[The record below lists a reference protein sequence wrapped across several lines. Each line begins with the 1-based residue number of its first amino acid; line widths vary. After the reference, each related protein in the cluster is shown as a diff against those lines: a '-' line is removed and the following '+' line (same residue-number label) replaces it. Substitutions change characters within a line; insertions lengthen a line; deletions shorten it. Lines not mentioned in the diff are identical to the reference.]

1 MSDMVS
7 GGVIRGAFHTDGK
20 TFVFTLA
27 DVPLSGV
34 GATPQAAFDDLM
46 AAQARAGDLPARLEA
61 LAREQHGAGDRRTIV
76 RLIGIGLIALTV
88 IGGALGGAVA
98 LAPRVVADIAR
109 TTLDKVNE
117 WASELTPEE
126 RRNLRDI
133 LDAPSEE
140 EETPAEESAP

>member
-1 MSDMVS
+1 MSEMVS
-7 GGVIRGAFHTDGK
+7 GGVIRGTFHTDGK

-61 LAREQHGAGDRRTIV
+61 MAREQHGAGDRRTIV

-88 IGGALGGAVA
+88 IGGTLGGAVA
-98 LAPRVVADIAR
+98 LAPRVVADVAR

-133 LDAPSEE
+133 LDAPEQNEAS
-140 EETPAEESAP
+140 AEDSAP

>member
-1 MSDMVS
+1 MSNMVNES
-7 GGVIRGAFHTDGK
+7 VVRGAFHTDGK
-20 TFVFTLA
+20 TFVFTMA

-46 AAQARAGDLPARLEA
+46 AAYARAGDLPARLEA
-61 LAREQHGAGDRRTIV
+61 MSREQAGAADRRAIIK
-76 RLIGIGLIALTV
+76 LIGIGMIALTV

-98 LAPRVVADIAR
+98 LAPRVVADVAQ
-109 TTLDKVNE
+109 TTLEKVNE

-133 LDAPSEE
+133 LNEPPEDAAPAN
-140 EETPAEESAP
+140 ETEQ

>member
-1 MSDMVS
+1 MVDMVS
-7 GGVIRGAFHTDGK
+7 GGVIRGTFHTDGDS
-20 TFVFTLA
+20 FVFTLA

-46 AAQARAGDLPARLEA
+46 AAQSRAGDLPARLQA
-61 LAREQHGAGDRRTIV
+61 LAREQQGAGDRRTIV
-76 RLIGIGLIALTV
+76 RLIGIGMIALTV

-98 LAPRVVADIAR
+98 LAPRVVADVAS

-117 WASELTPEE
+117 WANELTPEE

-133 LDAPSEE
+133 INSPDE
-140 EETPAEESAP
+140 EETPANESQP

>member
-1 MSDMVS
+1 MSNMVNGS
-7 GGVIRGAFHTDGK
+7 VVRGAFHTDGK
-20 TFVFTLA
+20 TFVFTMA

-46 AAQARAGDLPARLEA
+46 AAYARAGDLPARLEA
-61 LAREQHGAGDRRTIV
+61 ISREQAGAADRRAITK
-76 RLIGIGLIALTV
+76 LIGIGMIALTV

-98 LAPRVVADIAR
+98 LAPRVVADVAQ
-109 TTLDKVNE
+109 TTLEKIND

-133 LDAPSEE
+133 LNEPPEDAAPAD
-140 EETPAEESAP
+140 ETAQ

>member
-1 MSDMVS
+1 MGDMVS
-7 GGVIRGAFHTDGK
+7 GGVIRGTFHTDGA

-34 GATPQAAFDDLM
+34 GETPQAAFDDLM
-46 AAQARAGDLPARLEA
+46 AAQARAGDLPARLQA
-61 LAREQHGAGDRRTIV
+61 LAREQQGAGDRRTIV

-98 LAPRVVADIAR
+98 LAPRVVADVAR

-126 RRNLRDI
+126 RRNLREI
-133 LDAPSEE
+133 LDAPD
-140 EETPAEESAP
+140 AEEAPADESQP

>member
-1 MSDMVS
+1 MSNMVNES
-7 GGVIRGAFHTDGK
+7 VVRGAFHTDGK
-20 TFVFTLA
+20 TFVFSMA

-46 AAQARAGDLPARLEA
+46 AAYARAGDLPARLEA
-61 LAREQHGAGDRRTIV
+61 MSREQAGASDRRAIIK
-76 RLIGIGLIALTV
+76 LIGIGMIALTV

-98 LAPRVVADIAR
+98 LAPRVVADVAQ
-109 TTLDKVNE
+109 TTLEKVNE

-133 LDAPSEE
+133 LNEPPEDAAPAD
-140 EETPAEESAP
+140 ETAQ

>member
-1 MSDMVS
+1 MGDMVS
-7 GGVIRGAFHTDGK
+7 GSVIRGTFHTDGD

-61 LAREQHGAGDRRTIV
+61 LAREQQGAGDRRTIV

-109 TTLDKVNE
+109 TTLDRVNE

-133 LDAPSEE
+133 LEA
-140 EETPAEESAP
+140 PAEEEAPADENAP

>member
-1 MSDMVS
+1 MSNMLNESV
-7 GGVIRGAFHTDGK
+7 VRGAFHTDGK

-34 GATPQAAFDDLM
+34 GTTPQAAFDDLM
-46 AAQARAGDLPARLEA
+46 ATYARAGELPARLEA
-61 LAREQHGAGDRRTIV
+61 MSREQAGAADRRAIV
-76 RLIGIGLIALTV
+76 KLIGVGLIALTV

-98 LAPRVVADIAR
+98 LAPRVVADVAQ
-109 TTLDKVNE
+109 TTLEKVNE

-133 LDAPSEE
+133 LNEPPADAAPAD
-140 EETPAEESAP
+140 ETAQ

>member
-1 MSDMVS
+1 MSDTMN

-27 DVPLSGV
+27 DAPFSGV
-34 GATPQAAFDDLM
+34 GATPQAAFEDLM
-46 AAQARAGDLPARLEA
+46 ATHARAGDLPARLEA
-61 LAREQHGAGDRRTIV
+61 LAREQGGAGERRAIV

-98 LAPRVVADIAR
+98 LAPRVVADVAQ
-109 TTLDKVNE
+109 TTLDKINE

-126 RRNLRDI
+126 RRSLREVFND
-133 LDAPSEE
+133 
-140 EETPAEESAP
+140 PAEEAPEEADQ